1 MLGTFNI
8 EIKAT
13 KAYDRVVFK
22 LHGSKATLNFPL
34 EVENSSSK
42 FNVTDVEA
50 EVSVGRKRRKESKSE
65 SEDRK
70 EMKKEVMAQS
80 VSL

>member
-1 MLGTFNI
+1 MLETFNI

-34 EVENSSSK
+34 EVENSSSE

-50 EVSVGRKRRKESKSE
+50 EVSVGRKRRKESE

-70 EMKKEVMAQS
+70 EMKKEVRAQS

>member
-8 EIKAT
+8 KIKAT
-13 KAYDRVVFK
+13 KAYGRVVFK

-34 EVENSSSK
+34 ETENSSFD
-42 FNVTDVEA
+42 FNVTDVEV
-50 EVSVGRKRRKESKSE
+50 EVSVGRKRRKESESE
-65 SEDRK
+65 SQDRK

-80 VSL
+80 ISL

>member
-13 KAYDRVVFK
+13 IAYDRVVFK

-50 EVSVGRKRRKESKSE
+50 KVSVGRKRRKESKSE